1 MEAAA
6 GVSTMPSADAA
17 SKLSPLPVTKL
28 PALDIADQYVVG
40 RRSAPRGRSD
50 AIELQCSSDKSLST
64 EIIQG
69 YADFIARLTG
79 LEEVAFVVVQGSLSS
94 GLSRTVIH
102 ATQSTSR
109 DSLEENNTPL
119 CSWREIDSPAYR
131 NEGIQFVLYM
141 NWEASSDGISEL
153 GSEIDDCLTL
163 NVRPSVTANRFEI
176 SLLYP
181 RALIPHFAV
190 SQLLSILASQISA
203 SVASN
208 IGPEPSILNFPS
220 LMKPPARNTNSD
232 DDPFLLHTAF
242 EDWAA
247 RTPNAP
253 ALDFIS
259 AFDQLNTFTQHHTL
273 SYDALNTA
281 ATNVAIHLQSLIPA
295 IKGPHIIPV
304 YMSTSPELYISY
316 LAVLKAGFAFS
327 PIPLDA
333 PAERIREILSEIES
347 SVILTIENRLPSGSW
362 CPEYLCTNR
371 VNVTQVS
378 RWKELSGQNE
388 QKPADDARL
397 SCFHPP
403 PMGDSDLAYLMF
415 TSGSTGKPKGVQI
428 SHLAAASSIESH
440 LAEIPLPRENLR
452 WFQFAAPT
460 FDPSL
465 MEIFVTLS
473 SGGTLCSASRDLT
486 LTDLEGIIN
495 ESQANVMMATP
506 SLAALLRPS
515 KLNTLKYLWTMGEK
529 LNRTVINNFGSDGA
543 TGEASTSH
551 FTLVNAY
558 GPTEGAINCTYLA
571 HIKYNVRGSIIGEPL
586 STCSMFILDPNSHV
600 PKPVFAGCAG
610 ELAIGGPQVSKG
622 YMNRPTETA
631 KAFVDSAEFG
641 RLYRT
646 GDMARIVWD
655 ESGRRLI
662 EFLGRISSDQV
673 KLSGRRVELGEIETV
688 LATVNGISEVVCLVS
703 QRDTGHSGSEQVV
716 ACLVLS
722 DGCENE
728 KQKFVNDCSSISSR
742 HLSSYMCPSAYMILS
757 YLPRLSS
764 GKIDRKAINAIL
776 QKESTGF
783 EIYYPETDV
792 QATQQSEW
800 DSADNPVRD
809 LVIKAL
815 ADIVEED
822 ISKIIPETSLYA
834 LGLDSLR
841 AMRFLQKLRDHS
853 IHGLDVGD
861 VLQAQ
866 NLKTLVSKCTEAVRP
881 RESISNTDSLANLH
895 HSLECFSSRNLS
907 TCADRLEIRKEQI
920 YKVLPTTATQS
931 GMLASFLRTS
941 AESENFGPAYI
952 YHSVIPVGTDMNL
965 ELLKNSWNTVIQSYD
980 AFRTVF
986 CWIDD
991 DMAPFAQC
999 ILTSE
1004 TFSKPC
1010 WNTYSVVQSETSE
1023 ESAIQLA
1030 LNNAEQSI
1038 NIEKNPWQISLVI
1051 SEHKSFFILSM
1062 FHGIF
1067 DGGSLQLL
1075 LEDVAATYESRPLSS
1090 RTSLEHIVTHHY
1102 RADYVS
1108 TARFWETHLE
1118 GYSPVEFPSLATNRP
1133 SSSPKTGAVEILSA
1147 VGYEDLKKASKLM
1160 GVTPLSVLQA
1170 AWGSILLAYSGTRD
1184 KDVVMGS
1191 VVSGRLDVESEIC
1204 IGPTFTTVPIRIPL
1218 EKIPKTGEVWDS
1230 SSVARYLTS
1239 LNAEALSNLQPQLGS
1254 VVTAEGRL
1262 PYDTLLAFQDFSGNS
1277 ISQNFW
1283 PYIEHPPMT
1292 NDFAVMVEVWPSHDS
1307 SLILRATFKD
1317 MIMDRSAAEIM
1328 LAQMSRII
1336 ASIVNRPQDNFLHTP
1351 CIDDAALKSA
1361 IVPAESYPG
1370 KVFDDAYIHS
1380 QFEAHAR
1387 SNPEDIALLYRA
1399 DILDEKSPANI
1410 SWTYH
1415 ELDSRSQS
1423 LANHLIAEHGPLA
1436 GSVIPMCIEK
1446 SPALYVA
1453 LLGIL
1458 KAGGAWCPIDIS
1470 SPPQRRHDLIA
1481 RTGAQILLTSSID
1494 SVQHENSVPD
1504 SIQLIDV
1511 FPFTTKPPSAHI
1523 KANGI
1528 INAPF
1533 AKSTD
1538 LAYLIWTS
1546 GTTGAPKGVP
1556 ITHSAGVTSIRS
1568 LLKGIPKSANGNV
1581 RCLQFSQYTF
1591 DVSIQDI
1598 FYTWSCGGVLISAP
1612 REVMLGSFAQL
1623 ANVTNATHAHLTP
1636 AFAAGVQR
1644 SACKTLEVITMI
1656 GERLTQPVADD
1667 WGRDMRAFNTYG
1679 PAEATIVSTVREFG
1693 NQHKTVKSAN
1703 IGWPLDSVS
1712 AFVVLNDKLL
1722 MKNAI
1727 GELALGGPQLSPGY
1741 LNQEEVTKAKYRW
1754 NEEASQI
1761 LYHTGDLVRMLSDG
1775 SMEFI
1780 DRFDDLVKLGG
1791 IRVELSEISYTL
1803 SNSHPLVE
1811 NVETAILNRPDRP
1824 VKVVVCFLSVPAAAS
1839 KTEQNQDILLNE
1851 TAIGIARS
1859 AKEHASANL
1868 PAHMIPSVYLVVPS
1882 IPRTQ
1887 SAKTD
1892 RRALQNIY
1900 AGFDINYWEES
1911 LKQIDDE
1918 EPQVAMLTSNS
1929 VVTQTVISIISSLT
1943 KVSESLITGPS
1954 RLGSLG
1960 IDSIRAIRLASRLN
1974 EVGHQL
1980 SVVSVLHCQT
1990 VHDLLELVEYS
2001 SKKLES
2007 HGLYDLETFNHQWHN
2022 VAATAVSDEFFVAP
2036 ATPIQEA
2043 LLSETM
2049 GTSSMYWSNHFF
2061 ALEPSVDIPR
2071 LKQAWHNVC
2080 QKNTALRTGFIPLA
2094 EINEQVS
2101 GRSEN
2106 FSILQIIYNDI
2117 QIDWASV
2124 RCTGNDYRTLLQERL
2139 SAIMSSRQDSYFR
2152 RAPWAVTVFENQADR
2167 VMVLTIHH
2175 SIHDGPSL
2183 EFIRDDVHH
2192 AYVSKAPSRPQLQ
2205 DALSVI
2211 LSTEEKR
2218 KKTQNFWEAELKEYV
2233 NLELPLWPDLT
2244 GKRVRTETESQHRF
2258 VSERICLADS
2268 TSNLRAKAANLGV
2281 SSIASIIR
2289 VAWGIVSLSYFGTPA
2304 AVFAETLS
2312 DRVLDADIDKT
2323 IGPFISVV
2331 PVPFYPRG
2339 TVREVFIEQNRLSL
2353 NSWKYRQVHARE
2365 VRRILN
2371 RPRSEP
2377 LYPGIFTFHSTSEK
2391 PSNPESHI
2399 WAEKEDE
2406 LGLDVEHPLALNA
2419 YEELDGSLILEAS
2432 SLTTVMSPEQLKLF
2446 VGQIEALIGVMLER
2460 PDALVTEL
2468 SRFMPSS
2475 LLSVSTA
2482 QVSRA
2487 VKEGINQS
2495 PTHWFEIHAAQHPE
2509 WTAVEVA
2516 SSISE
2521 NHMQKECITY
2531 GELNSKAN
2539 KIAAYIDSLGFQNR
2553 IIAICAGRNI
2563 PSYSVTLGIFKSGN
2577 AYLPIDEGL
2586 PDDRK
2591 AFMIEDGN
2599 CPLVFTESAF
2609 VETFANVPDTCRV
2622 VCFDQLAFQN
2632 TLSSMPSDLKVYP
2645 ASPDDNCYV
2654 LYTSGSTGKPKG
2666 VMVTRANF
2674 GAFMESLAEF
2684 VCSAAPDT
2692 LNLGGKG
2699 RWLAQAS
2706 RAFDPHLA
2714 EMFFPWRYGMATCTG
2729 QRTLLMDDLRSTLV
2743 QWDITH
2749 ASFVPSLLDQTNI
2762 LPHHCPKLKYL
2773 SVGGEKISQRVL
2785 DTWGATP
2792 GVALINA
2799 YGPTEVTI
2807 GCTFANVNENTT
2819 LRSIGSPL
2827 PSCVCHV
2834 LLPGSFDYALRGQV
2848 GELCFTGDIVAK
2860 GYLNRPDAKG
2870 FVTGPHGT
2878 KMYRTGDVGRMMT
2891 DDSIEY
2897 LGRGDDQTKVRGQR
2911 LELGEVSEVLRCCS
2925 QAPIDVVS
2933 MIAKH
2938 PALARNQ
2945 LISFVA
2951 RANSR
2956 KLDEGIEL
2964 SIVSSDLATMAR
2976 DLQDACKNKLPS
2988 YMVPEIVLPVTHI
3001 PLAAMSGKANTK
3013 MLLALFC
3020 DIPLPQIL
3028 AGNHFSANKTLET
3041 PSRAF
3046 TSDEETVVTEI
3057 CKTLPIDRSSLTH
3070 QTNIFEIGIDS
3081 LSAINLS
3088 VRLRNIGYD
3097 ASVAVVMSNPAVEQ
3111 LARLPKSS
3119 ERSFARISEQE
3130 LREKLSSLN
3139 SEFFKRPPEG
3149 IDTSQVA
3156 IRPCLPLQ
3164 EGLVARS
3171 INNDSTDLYVNHILL
3186 KLGDSVDSATL
3197 KSAWQATASQSDILR
3212 TAFSVLESEIVQMV
3226 FAAEN
3231 HRIHWAEQ
3239 EFTSFEQGTSELE
3252 SQQAML
3258 SREIIQNITVT
3269 PPVRFRLAKSAQT
3282 GNPWILMIS
3291 IHHSLYDGES
3301 FVMLLDDVATRYAS
3315 GTPSERGLPSAFLE
3329 HLYAQNFEKSR
3340 THWTRVL
3347 SGCQP
3352 TLFRNNVFI
3361 TEKSTILNHTPS
3373 VSLSNIERCS
3383 AGLRAT
3389 VPSFMQAIFAL
3400 LLADTV
3406 NTSDVTYGLVLSGR
3420 AASVPGAES
3429 VLLPCITTIPTRL
3442 NTQDIATVEETIEYV
3457 QRASAQ
3463 SLEYQHTSL
3472 RHIQRWVKSE
3482 IPLFDCLFSF
3492 IKTAEPSTHGLWEEL
3507 NSEMPADYPFAMEVE
3522 ADSAKNKIHIHIGFT
3537 PSFGQPS
3544 RAEDMIG
3551 KMDFVLS
3558 KIISGE
3564 SISLKDFNL
3573 SSPTGSRPVQKEW
3586 DDHHW
3591 SPIEVKIREIVAQV
3605 CVLDEEDISKGASFL
3620 SLGIDSVT
3628 AIQFSR
3634 KLRAA
3639 DISVSSADIMRFS
3652 CVGALALHVH
3662 QKESVSTVNPPE
3674 VINGDVQEFEKHASQ
3689 VSLLSSTDSVET
3701 IFKCTPLQSSMIT
3714 QTLGSDGSVYIH
3726 PHVVKLSGSVNIDKL
3741 KTALNQIIAANSI
3754 LRTSFFHVLEP
3765 ENSWIGAVHTDF
3777 PVHWHEST
3785 LPTHS
3790 DVDAEM
3796 MKILQLNEES
3806 AFSVPP
3812 LRPAIIYRGNER
3824 IFAITMHHSLY
3835 DGVSLPFIFDDL
3847 ILAYQGRSLPQRH
3860 QFADVAHQLLEGQA
3874 DSCDF
3879 WVQKLVGYEVLEL
3892 PLLQDAQFSETL
3904 FLSEFAV
3911 KLSIPTIVEA
3921 CKAMEVT
3928 VQTIALLA
3936 YAKVL
3941 AKLFGRNDVVFGH
3954 VLAGRSL
3961 SGIESEHIIGPLFNT
3976 VAQRVTL
3983 GPKLMSNRE
3992 TLQYLQQSTTD
4003 AQDHQHASLRT
4014 VQNSLRRIDG
4024 FDAAS
4029 LFDTLFVF
4037 QKSAQAPGVLLEDKL
4052 WTPFVE
4058 DSNASQVEHKLNI
4071 EIDHGDNAGFNQ
4083 AFCDIVN
4090 YPTRCV
4096 LDTPDHFDSIPT
4108 LIVSSS
4114 SNKQVTIESDAPT
4127 HEPIV
4132 QRILSEVAGL
4142 SVENIQPNTS
4152 IFSIGLD
4159 SLSAIRIASECRE
4172 QGLTAGVADILQGNT
4187 LRGISLRT
4195 KIDTQKKETLQK
4207 PLVNH
4212 YSEVEESVL
4221 VHLGITSDRVEH
4233 ISPCLSGQMY
4243 HLASWL
4249 KSGRTLFEPA
4259 WSYSCSQRI
4268 NEDRMKD
4275 AWLEL
4280 RQRHPVLRTCYAAV
4294 SSSEA
4299 LQIVLKTADRDDETF
4314 KVVQYSTNLV
4324 EAAQAQAKT
4333 EALHPSSM
4341 ATPPIRLRLVKAN
4354 DRDGVILI
4362 IHHASYDAWSMPIL
4376 VDELAA
4382 KYQEKSVDS
4391 NPDFP
4396 SFVQFTVRSLK
4407 DVNNTAY
4414 WDSYIGN
4421 SASTVIKP
4429 SFTATTGSD
4438 TKSTQLFVGA
4448 WEKVRNLD
4456 HLERVCRSSG
4466 ISLQSMVLLAVSRVL
4481 GRLTEIPSPTFGL
4494 YQTGRSAAFAGI
4506 ERLSGPCLNVTPF
4519 TARDVLVE
4527 NDDPVLSSTL
4537 EKARSI
4543 QADLANRVSYEQSSL
4558 REILDLWRSRN
4569 GTGSSLFNVWVNLLW
4584 AQQPAPNDGEK
4595 SLFEPLAIGVP
4606 TDFMPSTPFANP
4618 DASEISVAGLD
4629 TSYLPRENIFIDIGP
4644 DVRTN
4649 TIGFGVRVEGGLM
4662 GKLEVEMLITDVGQ
4676 EIENLVTA
4684 LG

>member
-1 MEAAA
+1 
-6 GVSTMPSADAA
+6 
-17 SKLSPLPVTKL
+17 
-28 PALDIADQYVVG
+28 
-40 RRSAPRGRSD
+40 
-50 AIELQCSSDKSLST
+50 
-64 EIIQG
+64 
-69 YADFIARLTG
+69 
-79 LEEVAFVVVQGSLSS
+79 
-94 GLSRTVIH
+94 
-102 ATQSTSR
+102 
-109 DSLEENNTPL
+109 
-119 CSWREIDSPAYR
+119 
-131 NEGIQFVLYM
+131 
-141 NWEASSDGISEL
+141 
-153 GSEIDDCLTL
+153 L
-163 NVRPSVTANRFEI
+163 NVRPGGTADRFEI

-181 RALIPHFAV
+181 QTLIPHLAV
-190 SQLLSILASQISA
+190 SQLLNV
-203 SVASN
+203 VASYITACQNRAGIDSSN
-208 IGPEPSILNFPS
+208 IPEPSILNFPS
-220 LMKPPARNTNSD
+220 LTKPLARSTNLNEG
-232 DDPFLLHTAF
+232 PFLLHAAF

-247 RTPNAP
+247 RKPHAP

-259 AFDQLNTFTQHHTL
+259 AFNQLDTVAQHYTL
-273 SYDALNTA
+273 SYSALNTA
-281 ATNVAIHLQSLIPA
+281 ATNLAIHLQSLIPHK
-295 IKGPHIIPV
+295 KGPQIIPV

-316 LAVLKAGFAFS
+316 LAILKAGFAFS

-333 PAERIREILSEIES
+333 PADRTREILCELQS
-347 SVILTIENRLPSGSW
+347 SVVLAIEDKLPSGSW
-362 CPEYLCTNR
+362 CPEGLCTDF

-378 RWKELSGQNE
+378 RWKELSDQNE
-388 QKPADDARL
+388 EPLVEEARL
-397 SCFHPP
+397 STFHSP
-403 PMGDSDLAYLMF
+403 GIKDSELAYLMF

-428 SHLAAASSIESH
+428 SHLAAACSIESH
-440 LAEIPLPRENLR
+440 LSQIPLPRENLR
-452 WFQFAAPT
+452 WFQFASPT

-473 SGGTLCSASRDLT
+473 SGGTLCSASRDLM

-506 SLAALLRPS
+506 SLAALLRPF
-515 KLNTLKYLWTMGEK
+515 KLKTLKYLWTMGEK

-543 TGEASTSH
+543 AGETSTSN

-571 HIKYNVRGSIIGEPL
+571 HIKHNVRGSIIGEPL

-600 PKPVFAGCAG
+600 PKPLFAGCAG

-655 ESGRRLI
+655 ESGRQLI
-662 EFLGRISSDQV
+662 EFLGRISLDQV
-673 KLSGRRVELGEIETV
+673 KLSGRRVELGEIESV
-688 LATVNGISEVVCLVS
+688 LATVSGVSEVVCVVS
-703 QRDTGHSGSEQVV
+703 QREAGRTGSEQVV
-716 ACLVLS
+716 ACLALAER
-722 DGCENE
+722 CEND
-728 KQKFVNDCSSISSR
+728 KQAIVGTCSSTSSR
-742 HLSSYMCPSAYMILS
+742 YLSSYMCPSAYLFLS
-757 YLPRLSS
+757 HLPRLSS
-764 GKIDRKAINAIL
+764 GKINRKAINAIL
-776 QKESTGF
+776 QKEGRDL
-783 EIYYPETDV
+783 ELYYPEMDLP
-792 QATQQSEW
+792 ASNQSEW
-800 DSADNPVRD
+800 NIADDSVRA
-809 LVIKAL
+809 LVISAL
-815 ADIVEED
+815 ADVVEED
-822 ISKIIPETSLYA
+822 TARIMPETNLYA

-841 AMRFLQKLRDHS
+841 AMRLLQKLRDHS

-861 VLQAQ
+861 ILRAQ
-866 NLKTLVSKCTEAVRP
+866 NLKTLVSRCAEAARSRKSV
-881 RESISNTDSLANLH
+881 SNTDSLVHLH
-895 HSLECFSSRNLS
+895 HNLESFSDRNLF
-907 TCADRLEIRKEQI
+907 TCADRLGIREEQI
-920 YKVLPTTATQS
+920 HKVLPTTATQS
-931 GMLASFLRTS
+931 GMLASFLRSSSETENS
-941 AESENFGPAYI
+941 APAYI
-952 YHSVIPVGTDMNL
+952 YHSVIPVSTGMDL
-965 ELLKNSWNTVIQSYD
+965 ERLKNSWNIVIQSYD

-986 CWIDD
+986 CWLDD

-999 ILTSE
+999 ILTSDIFTE
-1004 TFSKPC
+1004 PR
-1010 WNTYSVVQSETSE
+1010 WNTYVVVQGDKSE
-1023 ESAIQLA
+1023 ENTIQLA
-1030 LNNAEQSI
+1030 LDNAEQKM
-1038 NIEKNPWQISLVI
+1038 NIEKNPWQLSSVT
-1051 SEHKSFFILSM
+1051 SDHKSSLILSM

-1075 LEDVAATYESRPLSS
+1075 LEDVFAIYEDRPLSS
-1090 RTSLEHIVTHHY
+1090 RTSLEHIVTHHFQ
-1102 RADYVS
+1102 AEHSS
-1108 TARFWETHLE
+1108 TTKFWETHLE
-1118 GYSPVEFPSLATNRP
+1118 GYSPVEFPSLTANRP
-1133 SSSPKTGAVEILSA
+1133 SSSPKTDAIEIPSA
-1147 VGYEDLKKASKLM
+1147 IGYNDLKRASRLM

-1184 KDVVMGS
+1184 QDVVMGS

-1218 EKIPKTGEVWDS
+1218 TKIPKTGEISDS
-1230 SSVARYLTS
+1230 LSVARYLTL
-1239 LNAEALSNLQPQLGS
+1239 LNAETLSYLQPQLGS

-1262 PYDTLLAFQDFSGNS
+1262 PYDTLLAFQDFNGGSNS
-1277 ISQNFW
+1277 SQDFW
-1283 PYIEHPPMT
+1283 PYIDHPPMT

-1307 SLILRATFKD
+1307 SLILRATFKGTV
-1317 MIMDRSAAEIM
+1317 MDRSTAEIM
-1328 LAQMSRII
+1328 LSQMSNII
-1336 ASIVNRPQDNFLHTP
+1336 ASIVNRPQENYLHTT

-1361 IVPAESYPG
+1361 LVPAESYHSEVPDG
-1370 KVFDDAYIHS
+1370 VYIHS

-1387 SNPEDIALLYRA
+1387 SNPDDIALLYRT
-1399 DILDEKSPANI
+1399 DVLDETSPTNI

-1423 LANHLIAEHGPLA
+1423 LANYLISEHGPLA
-1436 GSVIPMCIEK
+1436 GSIIPMCIEK

-1458 KAGGAWCPIDIS
+1458 KAGGAWCPIDVF
-1470 SPPQRRHDLIA
+1470 SPPQRRRDLIA
-1481 RTGAQILLTSSID
+1481 RTGAKVLLTSSID
-1494 SVQHENSVPD
+1494 SVQHDTSIPD
-1504 SIQLIDV
+1504 DVQLIDV
-1511 FPFTTKPPSAHI
+1511 FRFTTKSHFAHI
-1523 KANGI
+1523 EGNGI
-1528 INAPF
+1528 VDAPF

-1556 ITHSAGVTSIRS
+1556 ITHSAGVTSIKS
-1568 LLKGIPKSANGNV
+1568 LLKEIPKSINGSV

-1598 FYTWSCGGVLISAP
+1598 FYTWSCGGILISAP
-1612 REVMLGSFAQL
+1612 RDVMLGSFAQL

-1636 AFAAGVQR
+1636 AFAAGIRR
-1644 SACKTLEVITMI
+1644 SACKTLEVVTMI
-1656 GERLTQPVADD
+1656 GEKLSQPVADD

-1679 PAEATIVSTVREFG
+1679 PAEVTIVSTVREFG

-1703 IGWPLDSVS
+1703 IGWPLGSVS
-1712 AFVVLNDKLL
+1712 AFVVSNDKLL
-1722 MKNAI
+1722 MKNAV

-1741 LNQEEVTKAKYRW
+1741 LNQEEVTNAKYRW
-1754 NEEASQI
+1754 NDEASQI

-1803 SNSHPLVE
+1803 GNSHRLVE
-1811 NVETAILNRPDRP
+1811 SVETAVMNRPDRP
-1824 VKVVVCFLSVPAAAS
+1824 VKVVVSFLSAPGAAS
-1839 KTEQNQDILLNE
+1839 NTEQNQNILLNE
-1851 TAIGIARS
+1851 TAIEVARS
-1859 AKEHASANL
+1859 AKERASANL
-1868 PAHMIPSVYLVVPS
+1868 PAHMIPSIYLVVPS

-1900 AGFDINYWEES
+1900 AGFDINHWEES

-1918 EPQVAMLTSNS
+1918 APQMDILISNS
-1929 VVTQTVISIISSLT
+1929 AATRMVISIISSLT
-1943 KVSESLITGPS
+1943 DVSESSVTGPS

-1974 EVGHQL
+1974 EAGHQL

-1990 VHDLLELVEYS
+1990 VHDLLELVYYS

-2007 HGLYDLETFNHQWHN
+2007 NGLYDLETFNHQWHS
-2022 VAATAVSDEFFVAP
+2022 VTAAAVSDDFFVAP

-2061 ALEPSVDIPR
+2061 ELEPSVDIAR

-2080 QKNTALRTGFIPLA
+2080 LKNAALRTGFVPLA
-2094 EINEQVS
+2094 EIQEQVP
-2101 GRSEN
+2101 GQSEN
-2106 FSILQIIYNDI
+2106 FSMLQIIYNDA
-2117 QIDWASV
+2117 QLDWESV
-2124 RCTGNDYRTLLQERL
+2124 RWTGNDYRALLQERL
-2139 SAIMSSRQDSYFR
+2139 NAIMTTHQDSYFR
-2152 RAPWAVTVFENQADR
+2152 RAPWAVTVFENNADR

-2175 SIHDGPSL
+2175 SIHDGASL
-2183 EFIRDDVHH
+2183 EFIRDDVSH
-2192 AYVSKAPSRPQLQ
+2192 AYSSNAPSRPQLR

-2211 LSTEEKR
+2211 LSTEDKR
-2218 KKTQNFWEAELKEYV
+2218 NETQSFWQAELNEYA
-2233 NLELPLWPDLT
+2233 NLEFPLWPDLT
-2244 GKRVRTETESQHRF
+2244 GKRVRSGTTEPQRKFMSES
-2258 VSERICLADS
+2258 ICLAES
-2268 TSNLRAKAANLGV
+2268 TATLRSKAADLGV

-2323 IGPFISVV
+2323 IGPFISVI
-2331 PVPFYPRG
+2331 PVPFHPKG
-2339 TVREVFIEQNRLSL
+2339 TVREVFVEQNRLSL
-2353 NSWKYRQVHARE
+2353 NSWKYRHVHARE
-2365 VRRILN
+2365 VRRILR

-2391 PSNPESHI
+2391 PSNPNPHI
-2399 WAEKEDE
+2399 WTEKEDE
-2406 LGLDVEHPLALNA
+2406 LGLNVEHPLALNA
-2419 YEELDGSLILEAS
+2419 YEESDGSLILEAS
-2432 SLTTVMSPEQLKLF
+2432 SLTTVMSPEHLKLF
-2446 VGQIEALIGVMLER
+2446 VGQIECLIGVMLEH
-2460 PDALVTEL
+2460 PDTLVTEL
-2468 SRFMPSS
+2468 SRFMSS
-2475 LLSVSTA
+2475 GLLSVSKP

-2487 VKEGINQS
+2487 VKETVILS
-2495 PTHWFEIHAAQHPE
+2495 PTHWFETHAAQHPE

-2516 SSISE
+2516 SSITES
-2521 NHMQKECITY
+2521 HIQKECITY

-2539 KIAAYIDSLGFQNR
+2539 KVAAYLDSQGFRNR

-2591 AFMIEDGN
+2591 AFLIEDGN
-2599 CPLVFTESAF
+2599 CPLVFTEFAF
-2609 VETFANVPDTCRV
+2609 AETFANVPDSCQV

-2632 TLSSMPSDLKVYP
+2632 TLSSMPSDQKAYP
-2645 ASPDDNCYV
+2645 VNPDDNCYI

-2666 VMVTRANF
+2666 VMVTQANF
-2674 GAFMESLAEF
+2674 ASFMESFSEF
-2684 VCSAAPDT
+2684 VCGAAPDT
-2692 LNLGGKG
+2692 LKLGGKG

-2714 EMFFPWRYGMATCTG
+2714 EMFLPWRYGMATCTG

-2762 LPHHCPKLKYL
+2762 LPYHCPKLKYL

-2785 DTWGATP
+2785 DTWGSAP

-2827 PSCVCHV
+2827 SSCVCHV

-2870 FVTGPHGT
+2870 FVTDPHGT
-2878 KMYRTGDVGRMMT
+2878 KMYRTGDIGRMMP

-2925 QAPIDVVS
+2925 QVPVDVVS

-2951 RANSR
+2951 RAESR
-2956 KLDEGIEL
+2956 KMDEGIDL
-2964 SIVSSDLATMAR
+2964 SIVSSDIATMAR
-2976 DLQDACKNKLPS
+2976 DLQDACKSKLPS

-3013 MLLALFC
+3013 QLQALFC

-3028 AGNHFSANKTLET
+3028 AGNHYSGNKPLET
-3041 PSRAF
+3041 SSRAL
-3046 TSDEETVVTEI
+3046 TVAEEAVVTEI
-3057 CKTLPIDRSSLTH
+3057 CNTIPIDRSSLKH

-3088 VRLRNIGYD
+3088 VRLRNIGYN
-3097 ASVAVVMSNPAVEQ
+3097 ASVAVVMSNPAIEQ
-3111 LARLPKSS
+3111 LARLPKRAEQSLTY
-3119 ERSFARISEQE
+3119 ISEHE
-3130 LREKLSSLN
+3130 LKESLSRLN
-3139 SEFFKRPPEG
+3139 SEFLSRPPKG
-3149 IDTSQVA
+3149 VDTTQVT

-3171 INNDSTDLYVNHILL
+3171 INDDSTQLYINHILL
-3186 KLGDSVDSATL
+3186 KLDGSVDSTTL
-3197 KSAWQATASQSDILR
+3197 KSAWQATADQSDILR
-3212 TAFSVLESEIVQMV
+3212 TAFSALESEIVQMV
-3226 FAAEN
+3226 FAVEY
-3231 HRIHWAEQ
+3231 HRVHWTEQ
-3239 EFTSFEQGTSELE
+3239 EFTNFEQGMSEIE
-3252 SQQAML
+3252 SQRVTI
-3258 SREIIQNITVT
+3258 SSEIVQNITT
-3269 PPVRFRLAKSAQT
+3269 APPVRFRLAKSAQT

-3291 IHHSLYDGES
+3291 MHHSLYDGES
-3301 FVMLLDDVATRYAS
+3301 FVMLLNDVATRYAN
-3315 GTPSERGLPSAFLE
+3315 GIPPERGSPSTFVE
-3329 HLYAQNFEKSR
+3329 HVYSQNFERSK

-3347 SGCQP
+3347 SGCQS
-3352 TLFRNNVFI
+3352 TLFRNDAFV
-3361 TEKSTILNHTPS
+3361 TEKSTFLNHT
-3373 VSLSNIERCS
+3373 LSITLSDIESCS

-3429 VLLPCITTIPTRL
+3429 VLLPCITTIPSRL
-3442 NTQDIATVEETIEYV
+3442 NTQDIGTVEETIEYV
-3457 QRASAQ
+3457 QRASAK

-3482 IPLFDCLFSF
+3482 TPLFDCLFSF
-3492 IKTAEPSTHGLWEEL
+3492 IKTAEPSSHGLWEEL

-3522 ADSAKNKIHIHIGFT
+3522 ADSASNKIHIHIGFT
-3537 PSFGQPS
+3537 PSFGKPS
-3544 RAEDMIG
+3544 RAEDMVG

-3558 KIISGE
+3558 KLVARE

-3573 SSPTGSRPVQKEW
+3573 SSPTGSRPVQKNW
-3586 DDHHW
+3586 DNNNW

-3605 CVLDEEDISKGASFL
+3605 SGLDEKDISKGASFL

-3634 KLRAA
+3634 KLRAT

-3662 QKESVSTVNPPE
+3662 QKASKSAVDSPEIVNA
-3674 VINGDVQEFEKHASQ
+3674 DVQELKKHASQ
-3689 VSLLSSTDSVET
+3689 VPLLSSTDSVET
-3701 IFKCTPLQSSMIT
+3701 TFKCTPLQSSMIT

-3726 PHVVKLSGSVNIDKL
+3726 PHVVKLSDHVNTDKL
-3741 KTALNQIIAANSI
+3741 KTALSQIIAANSI
-3754 LRTSFFHVLEP
+3754 LRTSFLHVLEP
-3765 ENSWIGAVHTDF
+3765 ENSWVGAVHTDF
-3777 PVHWHEST
+3777 PIHWHEIT
-3785 LPTHS
+3785 LPVDS
-3790 DVDAEM
+3790 DVSTEI
-3796 MKILQLNEES
+3796 MKVLQLNEES
-3806 AFSVPP
+3806 AFCVPP
-3812 LRPAIIYRGNER
+3812 LRPVLIHQGNER
-3824 IFAITMHHSLY
+3824 IFAIIMHHALY

-3847 ILAYQGRSLPQRH
+3847 ILAYQGSSLPGRH
-3860 QFADVAHQLLEGQA
+3860 QFADAAHRLLESQE

-3879 WVQKLVGYEVLEL
+3879 WVQKLVGYDVVEL
-3892 PLLQDAQFSETL
+3892 PPLQKAQFSETL
-3904 FLSEFAV
+3904 FLSEFV
-3911 KLSIPTIVEA
+3911 LQLDTPTILEA

-3961 SGIESEHIIGPLFNT
+3961 SGVESEHIIGPLFNT

-3992 TLQYLQQSTTD
+3992 TLQYLQQSAAD

-4024 FDAAS
+4024 FGAAS

-4037 QKSAQAPGVLLEDKL
+4037 QKSAQASGVLLEEDKI
-4052 WTPFVE
+4052 WAPYVEE

-4071 EIDHGDNAGFNQ
+4071 EIDHGDNAVVARASCKGQFLTHEILDSLLKGFNQ
-4083 AFCDIVN
+4083 AFCDIIN
-4090 YPTRCV
+4090 HPTRCV
-4096 LDTPDHFDSIPT
+4096 LDTPEYFDRIPT
-4108 LIVSSS
+4108 LVVSSS
-4114 SNKQVTIESDAPT
+4114 SKERVRVDSEAPI
-4127 HEPIV
+4127 HEPTV
-4132 QRILSEVAGL
+4132 QRILSEIVGL
-4142 SVENIQPNTS
+4142 PVETIQPDTS

-4159 SLSAIRIASECRE
+4159 SLSAIRIASQCRE

-4187 LRGISLRT
+4187 LRGISLR
-4195 KIDTQKKETLQK
+4195 IRINSQKYEALQK
-4207 PLVNH
+4207 PLVNN
-4212 YSEVEESVL
+4212 YSGVEESVL
-4221 VHLGITSDRVEH
+4221 VHLGIMSDRVEN
-4233 ISPCLSGQMY
+4233 IIPCLSGQMY

-4249 KSGRTLFEPA
+4249 QSGRTLFEPA

-4268 NEDRMKD
+4268 DEDRMKD
-4275 AWLEL
+4275 AWSEL
-4280 RQRHPVLRTCYAAV
+4280 RQRHPILRTCYAAV

-4314 KVVQYSTNLV
+4314 KVVQHSTNLV
-4324 EAAQAQAKT
+4324 EAAQTQAKE

-4341 ATPPIRLRLVKAN
+4341 ATPPVRLRLLKAN
-4354 DRDGVILI
+4354 DRDGVIFI

-4382 KYQEKSVDS
+4382 KYQGKIVES
-4391 NPDFP
+4391 NPDFS
-4396 SFVQFTVRSLK
+4396 SFVQFTVNSLK
-4407 DVNNTAY
+4407 DVDDTDY
-4414 WDSYIGN
+4414 WDSVVG
-4421 SASTVIKP
+4421 SSTSTVIKP
-4429 SFTATTGSD
+4429 PSTPTTDPD
-4438 TKSTQLFVGA
+4438 TENQQLFVGG

-4466 ISLQSMVLLAVSRVL
+4466 ISLQSLVLLAVSRVL
-4481 GRLTEIPSPTFGL
+4481 GRLTQTPSPTFGL

-4506 ERLSGPCLNVTPF
+4506 ERLTGPCLNVTPF
-4519 TARDVLVE
+4519 TARDILG
-4527 NDDPVLSSTL
+4527 DDNLASTL

-4543 QADLANRVSYEQSSL
+4543 QADLAHRVSYEQSSL
-4558 REILDLWRSRN
+4558 REILNLWSSRN

-4584 AQQPAPNDGEK
+4584 TQQHSSSETGSNGDNK
-4595 SLFEPLAIGVP
+4595 NLFEPLAIGVP
-4606 TDFMPSTPFANP
+4606 TDFMPQSRFARP
-4618 DASEISVAGLD
+4618 DASETSVAGLD
-4629 TSYLPRENIFIDIGP
+4629 TSYLPKENIFIDIGP
-4644 DVRTN
+4644 DARTN
-4649 TIGFGVRVEGGLM
+4649 TIGFGVRVDGGLM
-4662 GKLEVEMLITDVGQ
+4662 EETEVKRLITDVGE
-4676 EIENLVTA
+4676 EIEKLVTA